1 MPKINNIFDVSK
13 LNLYLK
19 NTARGFVLLTVNE
32 KHFQDDLVKI
42 ISSSKKTAV
51 YNLEEFN
58 VQSIKLNDLK
68 EELFIYKCLNS
79 DDISVLGKVNLSRD
93 ILLKEEKLF
102 VFIVPKYVS
111 ECIQKEYPDL
121 YSYFILKDS
130 YLIKYENFFD
140 YILPNKAYLRT
151 KTLQKISKENYHIDK
166 GQDLNETLDYF
177 LYAKADK
184 KEIEDLKKYIS
195 DLIRNMD
202 LKEDY
207 NFIYYNRVLLKCA
220 DVLLV
225 QGEYKNSLYLFH
237 DISRLLKKNT
247 KMYYDALIGMG
258 DSYFYLGCYEQAQA
272 IYEQIILTISDCNSI
287 TDIERQ
293 EYFDKIIYLRIV
305 LCYIK
310 IENYEGVS
318 PFIKSAVFTPLES
331 QIKRSSDSFE
341 VYYNFFVF
349 MLSFDSNDFYIMN
362 KLLDIMKNVLKDYI
376 QEAMY
381 LTIKAWYDGVIQGNL
396 KLAFE
401 NSNTALSIKRE
412 RFIENDIRIAESH
425 YTNSVLYYLNGD
437 YQKADKCCDKCIH
450 ILKNFPPKSNLSVLA
465 VKLKYNINMEC

>member
-1 MPKINNIFDVSK
+1 M
-13 LNLYLK
+13 
-19 NTARGFVLLTVNE
+19 LTVNE

-151 KTLQKISKENYHIDK
+151 KTLQKISKENYYIDK

-195 DLIRNMD
+195 DLLRNMD

-247 KMYYDALIGMG
+247 KMYY
-258 DSYFYLGCYEQAQA
+258 
-272 IYEQIILTISDCNSI
+272 
-287 TDIERQ
+287 
-293 EYFDKIIYLRIV
+293 
-305 LCYIK
+305 
-310 IENYEGVS
+310 
-318 PFIKSAVFTPLES
+318 
-331 QIKRSSDSFE
+331 
-341 VYYNFFVF
+341 
-349 MLSFDSNDFYIMN
+349 
-362 KLLDIMKNVLKDYI
+362 
-376 QEAMY
+376 
-381 LTIKAWYDGVIQGNL
+381 
-396 KLAFE
+396 
-401 NSNTALSIKRE
+401 
-412 RFIENDIRIAESH
+412 
-425 YTNSVLYYLNGD
+425 YTL
-437 YQKADKCCDKCIH
+437 
-450 ILKNFPPKSNLSVLA
+450 
-465 VKLKYNINMEC
+465 